1 MNLFG
6 SMKPGPNKNRSR
18 GRNNPRRPNTNNPS
32 HNQNQNNRN
41 QVFDSNGPEVR
52 IRGTVNQVL
61 EKYLALARDASSSGD
76 YVSAENFFQ
85 HAEHYYRILSA
96 NGGQHGGSPRIQP
109 QGPMPPRNPNQPP
122 QPGGQ
127 PDASQAAPQSQNGN
141 GSAPHGAGSNGGG
154 AAPESVDAEAE
165 SSEPVPE
172 AN

>member
-1 MNLFG
+1 
-6 SMKPGPNKNRSR
+6 
-18 GRNNPRRPNTNNPS
+18 
-32 HNQNQNNRN
+32 
-41 QVFDSNGPEVR
+41 
-52 IRGTVNQVL
+52 VL

-127 PDASQAAPQSQNGN
+127 PVPQSQNGN
-141 GSAPHGAGSNGGG
+141 GSAPHGSAPHGAGSIGSGT
-154 AAPESVDAEAE
+154 APESVDAEGE
-165 SSEPVPE
+165 FSEPVPE

>member
-1 MNLFG
+1 
-6 SMKPGPNKNRSR
+6 MKQGPNKNRSR
-18 GRNNPRRPNTNNPS
+18 GRNNPRRPNNPS
-32 HNQNQNNRN
+32 HGHNPSNRN
-41 QVFDSNGPEVR
+41 QVLESNGPEVR

-85 HAEHYYRILSA
+85 HAEHYYRNLSA

-109 QGPMPPRNPNQPP
+109 QGPVPPRNPNQPQ

-127 PDASQAAPQSQNGN
+127 HEAGQTAPQGQNGN
-141 GSAPHGAGSNGGG
+141 GSAPHGAGANGG
-154 AAPESVDAEAE
+154 AAPESASGEVE

-172 AN
+172 TN

>member
-1 MNLFG
+1 
-6 SMKPGPNKNRSR
+6 MKPGPNKNRSR
-18 GRNNPRRPNTNNPS
+18 GRNNPRRPNNNPN
-32 HNQNQNNRN
+32 HNHNNRN
-41 QVFDSNGPEVR
+41 QVFESNGPEVR

-96 NGGQHGGSPRIQP
+96 NGGQHGGSPRFPQ

-122 QPGGQ
+122 QPGAQ
-127 PDASQAAPQSQNGN
+127 PDSGPAAPQSQNGN
-141 GSAPHGAGSNGGG
+141 GSAPHGAVSNSG
-154 AAPESVDAEAE
+154 AAPEGGDTETE